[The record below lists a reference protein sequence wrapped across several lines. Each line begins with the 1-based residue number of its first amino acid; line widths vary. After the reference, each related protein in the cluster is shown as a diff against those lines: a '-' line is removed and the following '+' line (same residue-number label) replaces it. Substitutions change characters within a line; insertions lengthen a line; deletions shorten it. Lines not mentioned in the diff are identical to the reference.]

1 MFDDRSFKAKKGFS
15 SLIIITFDF
24 FSMFNCDMS
33 RFNKDFCYKTDFSSD
48 DYTLVEP
55 LCFSKMEER
64 NSSGG
69 KKKKKKFWRHQFSS
83 RAPFYHCCCCYYSL
97 LVFYEEVVFERLK
110 LFCFRFPIVFF
121 FFFFWTE
128 KNSRKYSGIAN
139 SKPQFK
145 AKVST

>member
-69 KKKKKKFWRHQFSS
+69 RKRKKSFEGINFLH
-83 RAPFYHCCCCYYSL
+83 AL
-97 LVFYEEVVFERLK
+97 LSTIAAAAT
-110 LFCFRFPIVFF
+110 IVF
-121 FFFFWTE
+121 
-128 KNSRKYSGIAN
+128 
-139 SKPQFK
+139 
-145 AKVST
+145 